1 MGLIP
6 AETRWK
12 SAILTKIRTLEAQKM
27 MEKSKNNFLAGLGFD
42 LGTPG
47 LQNLTSATELQR
59 LIKVWGSYLLKY
71 WFLKLLTFL
80 DKDL

>member
-27 MEKSKNNFLAGLGFD
+27 MEKSKNNFLASLGFD

-47 LQNLTSATELQR
+47 LQNQSSTTELQR
-59 LIKVWGSYLLKY
+59 LINVKGTYLLKY
-71 WFLKLLTFL
+71 WFLKLFTFL